1 MSKRANPTL
10 IGAFVIGAIVLFFV
24 AVLVFGGAE
33 LWAKRDRYVIF
44 FAESVNG
51 LNIGAPV
58 KMRGVQIGK
67 VTDIRVIYDPRAHS
81 LLTQVIIEVKRGHVQ
96 MIGESPLPWERPDLE
111 DLIQTG
117 LRAQLKLQSLVTGQ
131 LYVDINFHPETPVE
145 LVGAMG
151 NNLPEI
157 PAIPSSQEEIESTI
171 SELVREIRQLP
182 LKEMFTKLD
191 STLTHLD
198 ATVSQPEFQHS
209 VRHLDVLLADMDR
222 GINQLSRRLDQN
234 LILSQR
240 LLQRMDKSMPALLES
255 SAKALQ
261 KAQKALDES
270 ERTLIAIR
278 NNFGPD
284 SALTT
289 DFHYTLESVREA
301 AQEIRVLAETLQ
313 TQPEIL
319 LQGKR
324 R

>member
-10 IGAFVIGAIVLFFV
+10 IGAFVIGALVLLF
-24 AVLVFGGAE
+24 AAILVFGGEE
-33 LWAKRDRYVIF
+33 LWSERDRYVIF

-51 LNIGAPV
+51 LNVGAPV

-67 VTDIRVIYDPRAHS
+67 VTDIRVIYDPKANS

-96 MIGESPLPWERPDLE
+96 MIGESHLPWQRPDLE
-111 DLIQTG
+111 NLIQNG

-131 LYVDINFHPETPVE
+131 LYVDINFHPDTPVH
-145 LVGAMG
+145 LVSALESG
-151 NNLPEI
+151 LPEI

-191 STLTHLD
+191 STLTHID

-209 VRHLDVLLADMDR
+209 IRHLDRLLTDLDR
-222 GINQLSRRLDQN
+222 GFTTLSRRMENN
-234 LILSQR
+234 LVLSQA
-240 LLQRMDKSMPALLES
+240 LLRRMDESVPVLLEN
-255 SAKALQ
+255 SAQALQ
-261 KAQKALDES
+261 KAQRTLDES
-270 ERTLIAIR
+270 ERTLTALR
-278 NNFGPD
+278 DNFGPQ
-284 SALTT
+284 SLLTA
-289 DFHYTLESVREA
+289 DLHDTLDAVREA
-301 AQEIRVLAETLQ
+301 AREIRVLAETLQ